1 MTQCTM
7 NFHDTQSTFPIFF
20 SKIDSD
26 CLTREFLLLINN
38 VLNLKEISEET
49 TGCNVFNVPVNNT

>member
-7 NFHDTQSTFPIFF
+7 NFHDTQNTFPIFF

-49 TGCNVFNVPVNNT
+49 AGCNVFNVPVNNT